1 MSMLERA
8 IPRVS
13 WFELLYDVVIVASL
27 TVATGSLV
35 ANPTWGQTGW
45 VFETLLLLMALWL
58 VTTLIN
64 NVSDRQAPWARGLI
78 LVQMM
83 AVVVAA
89 LSLGNENG
97 FPDWVGALALSGA
110 FATVAVL
117 YGLSA
122 RSTRAERPEIIAIA
136 VSAAIAAFLMAL
148 GAILPTPD
156 EGGPAWLLGA
166 LLLLSLIV
174 MLAPLMTTLLARW
187 LPSVLDREHLVER
200 MGALVIIVLGETI
213 LGMVAKL
220 EGKGYVPQWPYFIL
234 AFLTVYAIWRIYF
247 TTIEPMGLPASAG
260 RLRAW
265 FLAHAVMLFGAVGS
279 AAGLASITVMTSE
292 KMKAL
297 TVDPWTPL
305 SYIAIV
311 LGFALLTWIVGA
323 RGVYVVVHLVAA
335 VLLVPMYYVALAVA
349 VGGAQVEFGLAAVVV
364 IVDAFVIGILAKGAT
379 SVETAR

>member
-1 MSMLERA
+1 MNVHGAA

-13 WFELLYDVVIVASL
+13 WFELLYDIVIVASL
-27 TVATGSLV
+27 TVTTGSLV
-35 ANPTWGQTGW
+35 ADPSWNQTAW
-45 VFETLLLLMALWL
+45 VFETLLLLLALWL

-64 NVSDRQAPWARGLI
+64 NLSDSQASWARGLT

-156 EGGPAWLLGA
+156 EGGPTWLLGA
-166 LLLLSLIV
+166 LLLLSLVV

-187 LPSVLDREHLVER
+187 LPDVLDREHLVER

-213 LGMVAKL
+213 LGMVGKL
-220 EGKGYVPQWPYFIL
+220 EGKGYIPQWQYFVL
-234 AFLTVYAIWRIYF
+234 AFFTVYAIWRIYF
-247 TTIEPMGLPASAG
+247 TTIEPMGLPRSAA
-260 RLRAW
+260 RLRGW
-265 FLAHAVMLFGAVGS
+265 FVAHALMLFGAIGS
-279 AAGLASITVMTSE
+279 AAGLATITVMTTE
-292 KMKAL
+292 KMDAL
-297 TVDPWTPL
+297 KDDPWTPL
-305 SYIAIV
+305 SFLAIV
-311 LGFALLTWIVGA
+311 GGFAWLTWLVGG
-323 RGVYVVVHLVAA
+323 RGRYIVVHLVAA
-335 VLLVPMYYVALAVA
+335 AAIVPMYYVALAAA
-349 VGGAQVEFGLAAVVV
+349 VGGTQFEFGIAALIV
-364 IVDAFVIGILAKGAT
+364 IADALVIAFLAKRAT
-379 SVETAR
+379 GVVTAQ